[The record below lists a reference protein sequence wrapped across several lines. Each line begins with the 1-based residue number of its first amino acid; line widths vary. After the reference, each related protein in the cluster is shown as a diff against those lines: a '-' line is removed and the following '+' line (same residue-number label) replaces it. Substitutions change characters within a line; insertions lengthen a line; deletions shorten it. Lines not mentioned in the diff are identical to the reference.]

1 VVQHRFQSSYKASK
15 EVLDYLQSK
24 GLIDQKAVIW
34 WQKGFEGRRV
44 FGEEEFSQGLIK
56 IEFETFLDSKLN
68 VTGQK
73 KYNVWYKND
82 VPIVLRDYNF
92 EGISVKT
99 LISVKP
105 MSHHHNEG
113 WRELSMRQSNQ
124 PSLPLSVYY
133 SPHIRGVVV
142 EDTSDFVFWLPF
154 GIERKMNSYLTV
166 GHNNLF
172 NNQDMFIIFMPIHP
186 SRFCENLMKS
196 LKGGRLAQRKN
207 ERWNFTKDNFE
218 AVPYYDFYQEKSQLT
233 IFPAS
238 VLEQSLDVPLI
249 IKGNPLEILG
259 SGFIEDNLDYMQAVF
274 LKLDQKKFD
283 KAKKSLT
290 ERLDLKF

>member
-1 VVQHRFQSSYKASK
+1 MRERVAAFIINGNPVAKARARLRYGNGKRFFDIQHK
-15 EVLDYLQSK
+15 E
-24 GLIDQKAVIW
+24 
-34 WQKGFEGRRV
+34 
-44 FGEEEFSQGLIK
+44 K
-56 IEFETFLDSKLN
+56 IEQRINLIEQMVTNEKFIGPCYMDITF
-68 VTGQK
+68 
-73 KYNVWYKND
+73 
-82 VPIVLRDYNF
+82 
-92 EGISVKT
+92 
-99 LISVKP
+99 
-105 MSHHHNEG
+105 
-113 WRELSMRQSNQ
+113 
-124 PSLPLSVYY
+124 
-133 SPHIRGVVV
+133 
-142 EDTSDFVFWLPF
+142 
-154 GIERKMNSYLTV
+154 
-166 GHNNLF
+166 
-172 NNQDMFIIFMPIHP
+172 FMPIHP